1 MEEARK
7 LLSDVITKLAQSAAQ
22 SIADKAK
29 DYFVDR
35 ENKEQIDTKSAYE
48 DYLTKVYDT
57 YSKSRTIVY
66 GDKEKE
72 LSSFFVPVARRRMS
86 LL

>member
-35 ENKEQIDTKSAYE
+35 ENLVKKENKI
-48 DYLTKVYDT
+48 
-57 YSKSRTIVY
+57 I
-66 GDKEKE
+66 
-72 LSSFFVPVARRRMS
+72 
-86 LL
+86 